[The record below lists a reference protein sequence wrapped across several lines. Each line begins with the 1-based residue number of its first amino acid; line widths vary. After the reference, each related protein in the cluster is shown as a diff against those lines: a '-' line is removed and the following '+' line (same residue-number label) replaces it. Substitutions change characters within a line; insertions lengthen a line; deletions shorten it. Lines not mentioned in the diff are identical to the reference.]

1 MDKIF
6 FVAATSISQ
15 MYGNVINA
23 VQMYLEHNMPKGFL
37 ADRSISTKTS
47 FRYFR
52 RYLHTHK
59 EFEAKQ
65 RPFMIIRPTV
75 ENYDNVTSN
84 DFLSGT
90 QIVWH
95 QGVAGGSGL
104 AKQNFFS
111 DNDFGIGL
119 AFKINRY
126 KINFDI
132 AIQCNTYYSALDL
145 YNYLNNTFVFNR
157 SIYIPTSLESLIPK
171 ALLYHVC
178 EIVGINL
185 DDKNNIPVLT
195 HYLRKHASY
204 PISYKMRNSTSSD
217 EYFLFYPQ
225 NIISTFTDLQC
236 EEMNRKNM
244 VEDPTNVT
252 FKIECEFNAI
262 ASYYAWTRRVLHK
275 KLKLCLHESDHSA
288 YIPLYTFERTFQD
301 HPYIE
306 KGYTLYSS
314 NIIKTEKQN
323 EGKDDTF
330 SITECIQPDLKR
342 VMDDIIANGN
352 DMQLLLI
359 PRLIMNDIDGQY
371 ESDFSINWSKY
382 EMTIKNSDPYKTYRF
397 IIYLNL
403 AYYNSFAVN
412 DITIT
417 DQQNLDGK
425 SYTGYP
431 IKP

>member
-1 MDKIF
+1 MDSIF
-6 FVAATSISQ
+6 FVAATSVSQ

-23 VQMYLEHNMPKGFL
+23 VQMYLENNMPKDFL
-37 ADRSISTKTS
+37 ADRSVSTRSS

-65 RPFMIIRPTV
+65 KPFMIIRPSV
-75 ENYDNVTSN
+75 EMYDNVASN

-90 QIVWH
+90 QIIWH
-95 QGVAGGSGL
+95 QGVAGGSKL
-104 AKQNFFS
+104 AKQTFLTDSIN
-111 DNDFGIGL
+111 GIGL
-119 AFKINRY
+119 GFKINRY
-126 KINFDI
+126 KMNFEI
-132 AIQCNTYYSALDL
+132 MVQCNTYYSALDL

-157 SIYIPTSLESLIPK
+157 AMYIPTSLESLIPK
-171 ALLYHVC
+171 DLLYHVC
-178 EIVGINL
+178 EIVGINI
-185 DDKNNIPVLT
+185 DDRNNIPVLT
-195 HYLRKHASY
+195 QYLRQHASY
-204 PISYKMRNSTSSD
+204 PISYKMRNSTSND

-225 NIISTFTDLQC
+225 NLVSVFSDLQC

-262 ASYYAWTRRVLHK
+262 ASYYAWNRKNTHK
-275 KLKLCLHESDHSA
+275 KFKLCIHESDHSA
-288 YIPLYTFERTFQD
+288 YIPIYTFERTFSD
-301 HPYIE
+301 KPYIE

-330 SITECIQPDLKR
+330 SILECIQPDLKR
-342 VMDDIIANGN
+342 VMDTIISNGN

-359 PRLIMNDIDGQY
+359 PRVIMNDKDVEY
-371 ESDFSINWSKY
+371 ESDFVVNWSKY
-382 EMTIKNSDPYKTYRF
+382 EVTIKNSDPYKTYRLIF
-397 IIYLNL
+397 YINL
-403 AYYNSFAVN
+403 AYYNSFMVEN
-412 DITIT
+412 ITIT

-431 IKP
+431 MKP